1 MLTKGALGG
10 LQLHQKGM
18 AVVIQ
23 YISLLPGRDWGLGMG
38 RALRRSNSKLV
49 SKMKQIQGAFPLG
62 SVSRSE
68 LKNDSQQV
76 SHQTSFLS
84 SDFGYFLAEKSW
96 EFLLGS

>member
-1 MLTKGALGG
+1 
-10 LQLHQKGM
+10 
-18 AVVIQ
+18 
-23 YISLLPGRDWGLGMG
+23 MG

-84 SDFGYFLAEKSW
+84 SDLGYFLAEKSW